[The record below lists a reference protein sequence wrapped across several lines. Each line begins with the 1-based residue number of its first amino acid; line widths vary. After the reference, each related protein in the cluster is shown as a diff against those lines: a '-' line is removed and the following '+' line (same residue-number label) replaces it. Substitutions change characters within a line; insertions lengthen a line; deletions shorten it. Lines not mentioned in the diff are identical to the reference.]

1 MAAEIETS
9 WKYEYADNIRLTLQ
23 QKMPKVATPGIIR
36 VETASGEGFRPEM
49 TVGEATVTERTV
61 RLEKRTPQE
70 LGINGR
76 WLAPRDYD
84 CGPYPE
90 DQLDRIRNGIQLNGT
105 FVQSSV
111 ASINRFRDR
120 IAMTAMFGSA
130 ATGKN
135 GTGAAAT
142 FDSTNMRVAHGS
154 VNMTV
159 AKLIEARKKLIKYEN
174 DLDTETPYVAMTE
187 NQWQS
192 LMNDMKAISG
202 DYNSEKPLL
211 KGVVEEYVG
220 FKIIV
225 ISSQRLNF
233 LDSSTYRRCP
243 FWVPS
248 GVFLG
253 NWDNLMTDIYED
265 KSYRGQT
272 WMVYSSLSMA
282 ATRLDEKKVGDIL
295 CAES

>member
-9 WKYEYADNIRLTLQ
+9 WKYEYSDNTRLTLQ
-23 QKMPKVATPGIIR
+23 QKMPKIAYPGAIR

-49 TVGEATVTERTV
+49 TVGEAAVQERTV

-70 LGINGR
+70 LGVNGR

-90 DQLDRIRNGIQLNGT
+90 DVLDRVRNGIQLNGT
-105 FVQSSV
+105 FVESSV
-111 ASINRFRDR
+111 AAINRHKDR
-120 IAMTAMFGSA
+120 VVVTAMFGSA
-130 ATGKN
+130 STGKN
-135 GTGAAAT
+135 GTGSAAT
-142 FDSTNMRVAHGS
+142 FDSSNMRVAAGG

-159 AKLIEARKKLIKYEN
+159 AKLIDARKKLIKYEN
-174 DLDTETPYVAMTE
+174 DLDAEMPLVAMTE

-211 KGVVEEYVG
+211 KGVIEEYVG

-233 LDSSTYRRCP
+233 LSGSDRRCP

-248 GVFLG
+248 GVYLG
-253 NWDNLMTDIYED
+253 MWDNLTADIYED
-265 KSYRGQT
+265 KSYRGT
-272 WMVYSSLSMA
+272 TYMVYSSYSMA

-295 CAES
+295 CTES